1 MKIMTVDKA
10 NIEQEHIC
18 CAIGNDKRN
27 RARAQVKKDWMKKEF
42 DNGLVFKRLD
52 DRGKMFIEYMP
63 IEDAWKPVIGKN
75 YMMIHCLWVSGK
87 FKKQGI
93 ATAFLDECISESKDK
108 GKDGIAVITSSKNKP
123 FLTEKKFFEK
133 KGFQVVDQA
142 PPYFELMVL
151 KINKKAENPSFTSK
165 AKTSK
170 TDFKDGICFIYTHQ
184 CPFMEEYM
192 TLLSKICEEETI
204 PVKIIKLKNADEVK
218 EIGSPFGTYA
228 MFDKGEFVTHE
239 LFSENK
245 FRKYLKAEK

>member
-27 RARAQVKKDWMKKEF
+27 RARAKVKKDWMKKEF

-63 IEDAWKPVIGKN
+63 IENAWKPVIGKN

-93 ATAFLDECISESKDK
+93 ATALLDECINESKDK
-108 GKDGIAVITSSKNKP
+108 GKDGIVVITSSKNKP

-151 KINKKAENPSFTSK
+151 KFNKKAENPSFTSK
-165 AKTSK
+165 AKTGK
-170 TDFKDGICFIYTHQ
+170 TDFNDGICFIYTHQ

-192 TLLSKICEEETI
+192 TLLSKICDEETI
-204 PVKIIKLKNADEVK
+204 PVKIIQLKSADEVK
-218 EIGSPFGTYA
+218 ELGSPFGTYA
-228 MFDKGEFVTHE
+228 MYDKGEFVTHE

-245 FRKYLKAEK
+245 FRKYLTTR

>member
-1 MKIMTVDKA
+1 MTIMDIDQK

-27 RARAQVKKDWMKKEF
+27 QARAQVKKDWMKKEF
-42 DNGLVFKRLD
+42 ENGLVFKRLD

-63 IEDAWKPVIGKN
+63 IENAWKPVIGKN
-75 YMMIHCLWVSGK
+75 YTMIHCLWVSGK

-93 ATAFLDECISESKDK
+93 ATALLDECIKESKEK

-151 KINKKAENPSFTSK
+151 KFNKKAKNPVFTTT
-165 AKTSK
+165 AKTGK
-170 TDFKDGICFIYTHQ
+170 TDFKDGICFVYTHQ

-192 TLLSKICEEETI
+192 SLLSKICEEEAI
-204 PVKIIKLKNADEVK
+204 PVKIIQLKSAEEVK
-218 EIGSPFGTYA
+218 ELGGPFGTLSMY
-228 MFDKGEFVTHE
+228 DNGDFVTHE

-245 FRKYLKAEK
+245 FRKYLTTRE